1 MAYIDKYGVEFSDD
15 RQTLVGFPR
24 DFHGAYVVPDDVTE
38 IAESAFWCCGKLVSI
53 VIPDSVTKMGYG
65 NFRECDN
72 LKSVVLGSGVTQV
85 VNCFIYCE
93 SLCSIVCSKDL
104 HFSQNTDYGL
114 WRNTPWFQLQPN
126 GGVVLGATLIA
137 YKKAPNESLTHY
149 KVPDNVLYIACYA
162 FDDCPELE
170 SIDFNNVQIVE
181 CSLPDSVSSIK
192 ATGNT
197 LQETE
202 SFDNTTW
209 FKNQPCGCVNI
220 GSLLYRYKAEEGKY
234 PRVISIPDNTIVIN
248 KKAFYALYQYIDETC
263 ENVIPFTIL
272 CDEDLTTICDSAFE
286 GSGISEIILSE
297 KLVQIRKNA
306 FSNSMLKAIN
316 LPESLR
322 EIGEEAFLGC
332 KLTSISIPGSITDIP
347 KRAFYANESLASV
360 SFSPYIYGVEV
371 IEEEAFAECNIVSL
385 YIPPTVRE
393 IGDKAFYNNYLRNL
407 CLSEGVET
415 IGDGAFASDQSA
427 DSYRYLELPSSL
439 QQLGRAFWRS
449 WDEESELYMGE
460 FYPASSMDTNAVETL
475 VINCDVNYYQLA
487 SVFKNNLR
495 TVIVNDGVTS
505 IPVECFK
512 DCEKLKNVI
521 LPSTLQTIKERA
533 FMGCESLE
541 TLVLPSSIN
550 ELWEISLPQNIKKV
564 ILNSGKLLLKIGV
577 GMKKRYDYFIENKV
591 FVDANGNEI
600 VPELLICELGEQNDN
615 GVFMCDGQNYD
626 ILRVDDFKDLEE
638 HCEIPPEADDEY
650 DDKPSYS
657 QYGGY
662 NDFDD
667 DTINSAFEGDPEATW
682 NVD

>member
-1 MAYIDKYGVEFSDD
+1 MAYIDKYGVKFSDD
-15 RQTLVGFPR
+15 KKILVECPR
-24 DFHGAYVVPDDVTE
+24 DIQGAYVIPDDVTE
-38 IAESAFWCCGKLVSI
+38 IGERAFECCNELISI
-53 VIPDSVTKMGYG
+53 VIPDSVTKIAQG
-65 NFRECDN
+65 NFRECDE
-72 LKSVVLGSGVTQV
+72 LKSAVIGNGITQME
-85 VNCFIYCE
+85 NCFIYCD
-93 SLCSIVCSKDL
+93 SLCSIVSSKDL
-104 HFSQNTDYGL
+104 LFSQNLDYGSL
-114 WRNTPWFQLQPN
+114 RNSKWYQLQPN
-126 GGVVLGATLIA
+126 GAVMLGATLIA
-137 YKKAPNESLTHY
+137 YKKAPDESLTHY
-149 KVPDNVLYIACYA
+149 KVPDNVRYIACHA
-162 FDDCPELE
+162 FNDCQEIE

-192 ATGNT
+192 TTGNT

-202 SFDNTTW
+202 SFDNTIW

-248 KKAFYALYQYIDETC
+248 KKAFYALYQYTDETC
-263 ENVIPFTIL
+263 EDVIPFTIL
-272 CDEDLTTICDSAFE
+272 CDEDLTTIGDSAFD

-306 FSNSMLKAIN
+306 FSNSMLKAIS

-332 KLTSISIPGSITDIP
+332 KLTSISIPESITDIP

-360 SFSPYIYGVEV
+360 SFSPYITGVEV
-371 IEEEAFAECNIVSL
+371 IGEEAFAECNIVSL

-393 IGDKAFYNNYLRNL
+393 IDDKAFYNNYLRNL

-415 IGDGAFASDQSA
+415 IGNGAFASNQSS
-427 DSYRYLELPSSL
+427 DSYKYLELPSSI
-439 QQLGRAFWRS
+439 QQLGMAFRRT
-449 WDEESELYMGE
+449 WDEEAELYMGE
-460 FYPASSMDTNAVETL
+460 FYPASSRDTNAVETL
-475 VINCDVNYYQLA
+475 VINCDVNFYQLA

-495 TVIVNDGVTS
+495 TVIFNDGVTS

-541 TLVLPSSIN
+541 TLVLPSSIK
-550 ELWEISLPQNIKKV
+550 ELWANSLPQSIKKV
-564 ILNSGKLLLKIGV
+564 ILHNGKLLLIIGV
-577 GMKKRYDYFIENKV
+577 RMKKRYNYFIENKV

-600 VPELLICELGEQNDN
+600 VPELMIYELGEQNDN
-615 GVFMCDGQNYD
+615 GIFRFEGENYD
-626 ILRVDDFKDLEE
+626 IVKVGDFEDLEDY
-638 HCEIPPEADDEY
+638 CEFPPEADDEY